1 MDLSSYNGLKDAVGV
16 LVGGSSDSRFG
27 DALDVAILAAESELN
42 YGIPDPATDIVVP
55 GLRVPEMVSRSLLA
69 VDRQYEVLPP
79 DCLAVLACAEVVGDR
94 EFPMPQVPIDGA
106 GEYDAAGRGRSDGL
120 RRGRRSSW
128 FALTGRQI
136 RFGPSSG
143 LPGVVRVT
151 YYAKVPALASATPC
165 YDVLSTYPL
174 VYLYGTARH
183 VALYNVDDEATQK
196 WTAAFAGA
204 IRAANRSARNR

>member
-79 DCLAVLACAEVVGDR
+79 DCL
-94 EFPMPQVPIDGA
+94 
-106 GEYDAAGRGRSDGL
+106 
-120 RRGRRSSW
+120 
-128 FALTGRQI
+128 TGRQI

-196 WTAAFAGA
+196 WTTAFAGA
-204 IRAANRSARNR
+204 VRAANRSARNR